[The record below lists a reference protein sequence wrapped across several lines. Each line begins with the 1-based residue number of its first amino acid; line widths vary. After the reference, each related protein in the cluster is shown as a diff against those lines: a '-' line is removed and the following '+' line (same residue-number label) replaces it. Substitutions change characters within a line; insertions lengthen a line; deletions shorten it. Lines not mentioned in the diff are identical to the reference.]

1 MEPSQTACLDIRL
14 STALGTLWRNAPLTD
29 DVTHVGRPEAGEPGV
44 NLEYLW
50 VSRKHARIFREGTGE
65 ETTYFLENWN
75 GPAGIRLYEKI
86 LRPGERHVL
95 RHGYVFHIPGVL
107 ATPTDPYFMITF
119 CMEAKR
125 TSCLSIMFGQP
136 PYISIFGQLTDF
148 PRQEF
153 ALLKYLYMHKD
164 QLCLYRDII
173 AYVWTDTPRTPEKTQ
188 AYLEQLKNNHDLFST
203 KREALDTL
211 VAKVRKKIRQASGG
225 VTLIETVHG
234 EGFCLR
240 T

>member
-1 MEPSQTACLDIRL
+1 MEPSHTACLDIRL

-29 DVTHVGRPEAGEPGV
+29 EVTQVGRPEAGEPGV

-75 GPAGIRLYEKI
+75 GPAGVRLYEKI
-86 LRPGERHVL
+86 MRPGERHVL
-95 RHGYVFHIPGVL
+95 HHGYVFHIPGVL
-107 ATPTDPYFMITF
+107 ATPTDPYFIITF
-119 CMEAKR
+119 CMGAKR

-136 PYISIFGQLTDF
+136 PYISIFGQLVDF
-148 PRQEF
+148 PLQEYV
-153 ALLKYLYMHKD
+153 LLEYLYMHKD
-164 QLCLYRDII
+164 QICLYHDII
-173 AYVWTDTPRTPEKTQ
+173 AYVWTDKPRPSEKIQ
-188 AYLEQLKNNHDLFST
+188 EYLERLYADNVEFSNRR
-203 KREALDTL
+203 KALDTL
-211 VAKVRKKIRQASGG
+211 VAKMRKKIRQASGG
-225 VTLIETVHG
+225 VMLIETVHG